1 MFPYS
6 PTFSDASPS
15 AGTALVTKI
24 LSPQIT
30 GLECASPG
38 ISVDHRMFL
47 CDSPFHSTGGDPPA
61 TPLAEGPRNC
71 GQSAAFASAAQERR
85 RVKERICAKVARMP
99 RRNPQRSGYEA

>member
-47 CDSPFHSTGGDPPA
+47 CDSPFHSTGGDPLP
-61 TPLAEGPRNC
+61 TPLAEGPQNC
-71 GQSAAFASAAQERR
+71 GQSPALASTTLERR
-85 RVKERICAKVARMP
+85 RVRERICAKVPRIP
-99 RRNPQRSGYEA
+99 RRNPQRSG